1 MSSILSI
8 TSNNSWF
15 TTPNNIPLDK
25 YVYNLMEKTYN
36 ESKLKKKC
44 FVVPHAGII
53 YSGIVSATIYNYL
66 LNNLAL
72 SKANTIN
79 IIMLCTN
86 HHINK
91 QKLILP
97 TVKMVN
103 FDNDNDNE
111 YMNEY
116 MNKFI
121 INNNIIEEIYENS
134 SETEFDSGSDFINE
148 HSFFNQLPFLTY
160 IQTLIGFFRKKIK
173 LIPIIVGTSN
183 ISPKLS
189 LKLTSIIN
197 RPSSFVI
204 ISSDFN
210 HVGPRFNTSIPS
222 AIQLKKLD
230 LDVLDFIV
238 NHNDIL
244 LEKTSVCG
252 RYALMLYAKMK
263 NIKKQNIE
271 IIIRKT
277 SFDYKNNEN
286 KDWYQQ
292 DSIVSYLGIIIN

>member
-1 MSSILSI
+1 MTSILSI
-8 TSNNSWF
+8 PSNNSWF
-15 TTPNNIPLDK
+15 TTPNNIALDK

-44 FVVPHAGII
+44 FVVPHAGIL

-79 IIMLCTN
+79 IIMLCAN

-97 TVKMVN
+97 TCNIVEINNKTT
-103 FDNDNDNE
+103 NE
-111 YMNEY
+111 PR
-116 MNKFI
+116 NKFI
-121 INNNIIEEIYENS
+121 INDTIIEEIYENS

-148 HSFFNQLPFLTY
+148 HSFFNQLPFLSY
-160 IQTLIGFFRKKIK
+160 IQTLIGLLHNKTKKIK

-183 ISPKLS
+183 ISPNLS

-222 AIQLKKLD
+222 AIQLKKMD
-230 LDVLDFIV
+230 LDAVNFIG
-238 NHNDIL
+238 NQDNNS

-252 RYALMLYAKMK
+252 HNALMLYAKLK
-263 NIKKQNIE
+263 NIKKDNME

-277 SFDYKNNEN
+277 SFDSKNNKN

-292 DSIVSYLGIIIN
+292 DSIVSYLGIIIK

>member
-1 MSSILSI
+1 MTSILSI

-66 LNNLAL
+66 LNNIAL
-72 SKANTIN
+72 SKVNTIN
-79 IIMLCTN
+79 IIMLCAN

-91 QKLILP
+91 KKIILP

-103 FDNDNDNE
+103 FDDDNYND
-111 YMNEY
+111 NEY

-121 INNNIIEEIYENS
+121 INDTIIEEIYENS

-148 HSFFNQLPFLTY
+148 HSFFNQLPFLSY

-183 ISPKLS
+183 ISPNLS

-222 AIQLKKLD
+222 AIQLKKMD
-230 LDVLDFIV
+230 LDAVNFIG
-238 NHNDIL
+238 NQDNNS

-252 RYALMLYAKMK
+252 HNALMLYAKLK
-263 NIKKQNIE
+263 NIKKNNME

-277 SFDYKNNEN
+277 SFDSKK

-292 DSIVSYLGIIIN
+292 DIIVSYLGIIIN